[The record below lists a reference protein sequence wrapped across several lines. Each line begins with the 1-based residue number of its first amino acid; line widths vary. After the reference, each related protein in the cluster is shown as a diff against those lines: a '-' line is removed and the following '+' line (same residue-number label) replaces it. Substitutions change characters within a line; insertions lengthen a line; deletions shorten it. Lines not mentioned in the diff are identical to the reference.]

1 MQIAI
6 LSGKGGTG
14 KTLLSVNLSY
24 LAENGTYVDCDVEE
38 PNGLLYY
45 QLENKKT
52 EEVSIKIPVVN
63 HDLCNGCEKCTDFCK
78 FNALAFILD
87 KVRVFKDLCHSCGG
101 CKLVCPTNAISEI
114 DKTVGYIH
122 SGKIFDTNIYSG
134 EMIVGLESGIP
145 IIDELL
151 NQVKNS
157 SRNVFIDS
165 PPGNGCSVMESIRDS
180 NYCLLIAEPTIFGL
194 HNLNMVYNLVKV
206 FNKKVGIVINKASE
220 NSIIEDYALENNVNI
235 IGRIP
240 MDLELGRIN
249 SEGKIVASYDEYK
262 PLFTDILTNIYKE
275 LNL

>member
-194 HNLNMVYNLVKV
+194 HNLNMV
-206 FNKKVGIVINKASE
+206 
-220 NSIIEDYALENNVNI
+220 
-235 IGRIP
+235 
-240 MDLELGRIN
+240 
-249 SEGKIVASYDEYK
+249 
-262 PLFTDILTNIYKE
+262 
-275 LNL
+275 